1 MRHVIDPREGC
12 CRCAFALNEAG
23 AEILI
28 VDESHIGTAEVE
40 GLKTL
45 IYSGDGETPEG
56 MLSMEAIHAASYA
69 FGDRRVRRKRGRHC

>member
-1 MRHVIDPREGC
+1 MMPMNTHWAAAD
-12 CRCAFALNEAG
+12 CAFALNDAG

-28 VDESHIGTAEVE
+28 VAHKGMAEVE

-69 FGDRRVRRKRGRHC
+69 FGDRRVRRKRGRHCC